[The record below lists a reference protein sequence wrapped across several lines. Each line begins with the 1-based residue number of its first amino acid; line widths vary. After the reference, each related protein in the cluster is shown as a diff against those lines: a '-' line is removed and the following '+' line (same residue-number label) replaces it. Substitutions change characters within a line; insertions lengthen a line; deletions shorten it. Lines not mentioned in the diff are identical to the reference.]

1 MDQQQE
7 KVRQF
12 AAYGVKENEIFR
24 EIMRARHLDYVLFSR
39 PENRA
44 NREYGLS
51 QEELYEAAQKLTA
64 ETLGPAPGPA
74 ETYAAVYTLALS
86 VDPMD
91 FSGAE
96 APSRASAA
104 VLREAVGQAEKA
116 GQTVLFAGADRYL
129 ARLTDIF
136 VTLRDKR
143 IAVAVDN
150 ASWRQPLS
158 LIYGRGR
165 IMTMDEIPAD
175 EERYDY
181 IFYFG
186 AEEERTLALWQ
197 AMEAHLAE
205 DGVMEALLPSALLRA
220 DEGPAKETLSAMA
233 ARRTVSS
240 MYHLVDGEA
249 EEDLIASGGAD
260 RDGHIRFGEL
270 DCTDGLRRWNRAAI
284 SREAFAGA
292 DSWDY
297 DLYGWNGSEAVQTI
311 LAAGLLDPDFA
322 VGSVFRAV
330 PALKG
335 TLGTYRVIPAEA
347 VTDACVRED
356 LVKEQTAADVKRVEA
371 GDLLAVRRPGGI
383 RCAVVP
389 DRLAG
394 AAAAADVMVFRPM
407 DSYTAEYLKVYL
419 DGPLGGLF
427 LGAMTAGGTC
437 HVCASRLLRLPVR
450 RASEAQIGALTAM
463 VRKSTAA
470 LAAAE
475 DDWRRV
481 KRDAVGLLMGR

>member
-39 PENRA
+39 PESRS

-64 ETLGPAPGPA
+64 ETLGAVPGPA
-74 ETYAAVYTLALS
+74 ESYAAVYTLALS

-91 FSGAE
+91 FSGADG
-96 APSRASAA
+96 PSRALAA
-104 VLREAVGQAEKA
+104 VLRQAEARAETA
-116 GQTVLFAGADRYL
+116 GQTVLFAGAERYL
-129 ARLTDIF
+129 ARLTEIF
-136 VTLRDKR
+136 VALRNKR
-143 IAVAVDN
+143 IAVALADET
-150 ASWRQPLS
+150 WRQPLS
-158 LIYGRGR
+158 LIFGRGR
-165 IMTMDEIPAD
+165 IMTMDDIPGD

-181 IFYFG
+181 IFYAGADG
-186 AEEERTLALWQ
+186 AETLSFWQ
-197 AMEAHLAE
+197 AMEDHLA
-205 DGVMEALLPSALLRA
+205 DGGVMEALLPSGLLRA
-220 DEGPAKETLSAMA
+220 EEGPARETLRSMA

-240 MYHLVDGEA
+240 MYHLVDGEM
-249 EEDLIASGGAD
+249 EEDLVATGGED
-260 RDGHIRFGEL
+260 RDGRILFGEL
-270 DCTDGLRRWNRAAI
+270 DCTDGLRRWDRAAI
-284 SREAFAGA
+284 SRDAFAAA

-330 PALKG
+330 PAMKG

-356 LVKEQTAADVKRVEA
+356 LVKERPASDVKRVEG
-371 GDLLAVRRPGGI
+371 GDLLVVKRPGGI

-394 AAAAADVMVFRPM
+394 AAAADGVTVLRPL
-407 DSYTAEYLKVYL
+407 DRYTAEYLKVYL

-427 LGAMTAGGTC
+427 LDAMTTGGAC

-450 RASEAQIGALTAM
+450 RASDEQIGTLTAR
-463 VRKSTAA
+463 VKESTAA

-475 DDWRRV
+475 ENWRTV